1 MAAGV
6 LLKIGLPL
14 LMAGGGAAAYFT
26 APSDAAPPPAT
37 IWIDSPDAGVLISAG
52 TAFVVAHA
60 TAGSGV
66 DSLSLEVDGAIV
78 ATSTEPER
86 FGALVSATLSWDAT
100 DGPHELVVIG
110 GDYRSEP
117 VVVQV
122 GVVPEPLATQ
132 PTLAPTVPATSSTT
146 IPETTTTLPETTT
159 TIASTVPPTAPPPT
173 APPTAPPPTAPPA
186 PSISNV
192 VLVPNGGLLLCNGD
206 QIRVTANVT
215 NATSGQM
222 RIYFTQTN
230 GLFESVPGTITGG
243 VFMATRDGASPTK
256 VPTVPN
262 GYYVTIIV
270 SGPGGSYE
278 TNAGTFIAQCTK
290 D

>member
-14 LMAGGGAAAYFT
+14 LMAGGGAAAYLT

-37 IWIDSPDAGVLISAG
+37 VWIDSPDAGVLISAG

-78 ATSTEPER
+78 STSEELER
-86 FGALVSATLSWDAT
+86 FDALVSATLSWDAT

-110 GDYRSEP
+110 GGYRSEP

-122 GVVPEPLATQ
+122 GVVTEALPTQ
-132 PTLAPTVPATSSTT
+132 QTSVPTVPATSSTT
-146 IPETTTTLPETTT
+146 VPETTTTLPETTT
-159 TIASTVPPTAPPPT
+159 TVAATV
-173 APPTAPPPTAPPA
+173 PPTAPPPTAPPA
-186 PSISNV
+186 PSINNV

-206 QIRVTANVT
+206 QIRVTASVT

-222 RIYFTQTN
+222 RIYFTDTN
-230 GLFESVPGTITGG
+230 TLFESVPATISSGTLT
-243 VFMATRDGASPTK
+243 ATRDGASPTK
-256 VPTVPN
+256 VPTVQN
-262 GYYVTIIV
+262 GYYVTIAV
-270 SGPGGSYE
+270 SGPGGSDE
-278 TNAGTFIAQCTK
+278 TNAGSFVASCTK